1 MEYDLKKC
9 GVVSR
14 GIGKTVYHDK
24 ENNLCIKLF
33 DESFSKDNILNEAL
47 NHTRIEQTALEI
59 PPLYAVTQVEGRWAI
74 IREFVKGKT
83 LAQLM
88 DENPDKMEEYL
99 DLFVDVQCR
108 IHQESCPLLSRLKD
122 KMNTK
127 ISQTDLDATT
137 RYELHTRLE
146 SMPKYYKVCHGD
158 FVPSNVIISEDDGKP
173 YVIDWAHVTQGS
185 GGEDAARTYL
195 LFCLAG
201 RKKLANQ
208 YLNLFCKKADMAKQY
223 VQKWMPIVAATQT
236 LKGNP
241 EERDFLLSWIN
252 VVDYE

>member
-1 MEYDLKKC
+1 MDYNLKEC
-9 GVVSR
+9 DVVCR

-24 ENNLCIKLF
+24 KNNLAIKLF
-33 DESFSKDNILNEAL
+33 DESFSVDNILNEAL
-47 NHTRIEQTALEI
+47 NHARIEQTGIEI
-59 PPLYAVTQVEGRWAI
+59 PRLHAVTQIDGKWAI
-74 IREFVKGKT
+74 IREFVRGKT

-88 DENPDKMEEYL
+88 DENPEREDEYL
-99 DLFVDVQCR
+99 ELFVNTQCA
-108 IHQESCPLLSRLKD
+108 IHKESCPLLGRLKD

-127 ISQTDLDATT
+127 ISKTDFDATT

-146 SMPKYYKVCHGD
+146 SMPKHYKVCHGD
-158 FVPSNVIISEDDGKP
+158 FVPSNIIISETDGKP

-201 RKKLANQ
+201 KTRLADK

-236 LKGNP
+236 LKGNID
-241 EERDFLLSWIN
+241 ERDFLNSWIN